1 MPGRF
6 DRIPAAGLAL
16 VAAAIAGA
24 AGFVAGSHSNRTSSP
39 PVAPSSTTL
48 AAPSATSAPLASATS
63 SGPTQAAATAKAP
76 EPSSLELAAAG
87 DLHALKTLEMKSAT
101 ERTPEEALAI
111 SSGHA
116 ALARADGVRLAED
129 LSSDPKLFQD
139 RGTMAYV
146 YRLALDPDVAPTL
159 LVALAR
165 LEDPVIADL
174 LYDLVDR
181 GEPGARLVL
190 LADDLLRGPAVPKEA
205 SKPLTLI
212 LDLRNAKTCER
223 VSVLLP
229 RANAVGD
236 ERATPLLERFRSKSG
251 CGPKRADDC
260 FPCLR
265 DPPIEK
271 VFEEAIVAT
280 KARKFAAPWRLNR

>member
-1 MPGRF
+1 
-6 DRIPAAGLAL
+6 
-16 VAAAIAGA
+16 
-24 AGFVAGSHSNRTSSP
+24 
-39 PVAPSSTTL
+39 
-48 AAPSATSAPLASATS
+48 
-63 SGPTQAAATAKAP
+63 
-76 EPSSLELAAAG
+76 
-87 DLHALKTLEMKSAT
+87 MKSAI

-111 SSGHA
+111 SAGHA
-116 ALARADGVRLAED
+116 ALARADATRLAED

-139 RGTMAYV
+139 RGTMAYL

-159 LVALAR
+159 LGALAR
-165 LEDPVIADL
+165 LEDPVVADL
-174 LYDLVDR
+174 LFDLVDR

-190 LADDLLRGPAVPKEA
+190 LAEDLLRGPAVLPEA

-212 LDLRNAKTCER
+212 LDLRSAKTCER
-223 VSVLLP
+223 ASVLLP

-236 ERATPLLERFRSKSG
+236 ERATALLERFRVKAG

-271 VFEEAIVAT
+271 TLEEAIAAT
-280 KARKFAAPWRLNR
+280 KTRRFSPVWRLNQGPSRK

>member
-1 MPGRF
+1 MASTA
-6 DRIPAAGLAL
+6 PA
-16 VAAAIAGA
+16 
-24 AGFVAGSHSNRTSSP
+24 P
-39 PVAPSSTTL
+39 
-48 AAPSATSAPLASATS
+48 APSASTAS
-63 SGPTQAAATAKAP
+63 SGPTQAAASVRAA
-76 EPSSLELAAAG
+76 EPSALERAAAG
-87 DLHALKTLEMKSAT
+87 DLHALKVLEMKSAI

-111 SSGHA
+111 SAGHA
-116 ALARADGVRLAED
+116 ALARADATRLAED

-139 RGTMAYV
+139 RGTMAYL

-159 LVALAR
+159 LGALAR
-165 LEDPVIADL
+165 LEDPVVADL
-174 LYDLVDR
+174 LFDLVDR

-190 LADDLLRGPAVPKEA
+190 LAEDLLRGPAVLPEA

-212 LDLRNAKTCER
+212 LDLRSAKTCER
-223 VSVLLP
+223 ASVLLP

-236 ERATPLLERFRSKSG
+236 ERATALLERFRVKAG

-271 VFEEAIVAT
+271 TLEEAIAAT
-280 KARKFAAPWRLNR
+280 KTRRFSPVWRLNQGPSRK